1 MTPTLVGI
9 IAVEAITALILAAT
23 KGELSINMSPNNGI
37 ATNDEDRDFAQS
49 ETVHLSASTPG
60 STR

>member
-1 MTPTLVGI
+1 MTPTLLGI

-37 ATNDEDRDFAQS
+37 ATNIEDRKIAQS
-49 ETVHLSASTPG
+49 ETAHLSASTPG

>member
-1 MTPTLVGI
+1 MTLILVGI
-9 IAVEAITALILAAT
+9 VAVEAIMALILAAT

-37 ATNDEDRDFAQS
+37 TTNIEDRNFAQS

-60 STR
+60 STM